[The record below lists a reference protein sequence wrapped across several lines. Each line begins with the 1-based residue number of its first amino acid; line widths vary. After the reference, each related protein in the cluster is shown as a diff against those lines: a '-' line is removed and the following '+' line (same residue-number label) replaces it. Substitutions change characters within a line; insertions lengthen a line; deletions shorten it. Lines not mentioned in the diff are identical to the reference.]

1 MKMKKKILLLSTVG
15 IAAGLVYA
23 LESNRRK
30 QSTANRDSL
39 SDIESSANGKSSA
52 IPGANPNDSAER
64 GASMARAG
72 NGKTI
77 ELQPEAHQ
85 LDDRGTNQAEAAHI
99 LKEIRDNAFEASNEK
114 LALALGRPTE
124 EMEQWANGDGLIDG
138 DVVMKARALAIQRG
152 VDVE

>member
-1 MKMKKKILLLSTVG
+1 MKKKFLLFSAAG

-30 QSTANRDSL
+30 QSTANSDSL
-39 SDIESSANGKSSA
+39 SDIDVPANRRAPA
-52 IPGANPNDSAER
+52 ISDATANDSAER
-64 GASMARAG
+64 GASMARSG

-77 ELQPEAHQ
+77 EIQPEAHQ
-85 LDDRGTNQAEAAHI
+85 LDDHGTDQAQASQI
-99 LKEIRDNAFEASNEK
+99 LKEIRDNAFDANNEK

-124 EMEQWANGDGLIDG
+124 EIDQWTNGKGLIDG
-138 DVVMKARALAIQRG
+138 DVVMKARALAMQRG